1 MNDLRR
7 QLRKQRRQLDRFQQT
22 QAETQIFHR
31 LIRSHQFQSAK
42 HIGLYL
48 HAFGEI
54 QTKKI
59 IKYAF
64 TKNKIIYL
72 PMICEM
78 NQCLVWLPITQK
90 LYNNNRFT
98 HHTLGMKEPKKSRG
112 LHVSQLDLIFMPLLA
127 CDSYGTRLG
136 MGGGF
141 YDRTLASAK
150 YKPIRIGLA
159 HNFQLLSQKLLRQ
172 KWDQPLDCLITPT
185 HLLNFK
191 R

>member
-22 QAETQIFHR
+22 QAETQIFHK
-31 LIRSHQFQSAK
+31 LIHSHQFQSAQ

-54 QTKKI
+54 QTQKI

-64 TKNKIIYL
+64 TKNKKIYL
-72 PMICEM
+72 PMICKM
-78 NQCLVWLPITQK
+78 SQCLVWIPITQQ
-90 LYNNNRFT
+90 LYNNNRFST
-98 HHTLGMKEPKKSRG
+98 HILGMKEPMKSRG
-112 LHVSQLDLIFMPLLA
+112 FHVSKLDLVLMPLLA
-127 CDSYGTRLG
+127 CDLYGTRLG

-141 YDRTLASAK
+141 YDRTLASSK

-172 KWDQPLDCLITPT
+172 KWDQPIDYLITPT
-185 HLLNFK
+185 NLLNFK